1 MSEKTKTKREIELP
15 EHPSIFSTA
24 TAGQNTSF
32 STNFY
37 AEHIRNGELP
47 IVMICRSVRI
57 LREELLEFL
66 NKKASEG
73 IYHG

>member
-15 EHPSIFSTA
+15 EHPAIFSTS
-24 TAGQNTSF
+24 TAAQNTSF

-47 IVMICRSVRI
+47 IVMIGRAVRI
-57 LREELLEFL
+57 LREDLLEFL
-66 NKKASEG
+66 KRKAGEG
-73 IYHG
+73 VHHG